1 MKSFVLVCLG
11 AAVAASSLV
20 LAQPPLTPRPPAP
33 QFEMAPNKL
42 PDKPVQDAV
51 LALLAAVE
59 GEDFANFL
67 RVGTDEFKADL
78 THEKFV
84 RLVEIAAARLEKGYA
99 VVYFGE
105 LKKAPYT
112 IHMWK
117 LSFKDEGRELLGEIS
132 IKDGKVVGFYI
143 H

>member
-1 MKSFVLVCLG
+1 MKPFVLLCLG
-11 AAVAASSLV
+11 VAVAASSLV
-20 LAQPPLTPRPPAP
+20 LAQPPLPPVP
-33 QFEMAPNKL
+33 HFEMAPHKL

-59 GEDFANFL
+59 GDDFANYL
-67 RVGTDEFKADL
+67 RVGDDEFQADM
-78 THEKFV
+78 TKEKFG
-84 RLVEIAAARLEKGYA
+84 RLMDLMAKRLEKGYV

-105 LKKAPYT
+105 LQKAPYT

-132 IKDGKVVGFYI
+132 IRDGKVAGFYI